1 MRVREVI
8 PISDLRKRQAE
19 VLAALKKGPAILTQ
33 HGKGAAVLLSLDAY
47 NRLLE
52 ELEDLQDALDAFEA
66 RRAPGERVSLDA
78 YLTATRARDMDT
90 KERVHLRRRGK

>member
-8 PISDLRKRQAE
+8 PISELRKRQAE
-19 VLAALKKGPAILTQ
+19 VLAALEKGPAILNQ

-52 ELEDLQDALDAFEA
+52 ELEDLQD
-66 RRAPGERVSLDA
+66 RAG
-78 YLTATRARDMDT
+78 
-90 KERVHLRRRGK
+90 RRRSASGPWRADQP

>member
-1 MRVREVI
+1 MI
-8 PISDLRKRQAE
+8 PISELRKRQAE
-19 VLAALKKGPAILTQ
+19 VLAALEKGPAILTQ

-66 RRAPGERVSLDA
+66 RRAPGERVSFDA
-78 YLTATRARDMDT
+78 YVSKRASRASTTARS
-90 KERVHLRRRGK
+90 

>member
-8 PISDLRKRQAE
+8 PISELRKRQAE
-19 VLAALKKGPAILTQ
+19 VLASLEKGPAILTQ

-52 ELEDLQDALDAFEA
+52 ELEDLQDAMDALEA
-66 RRAPGERVSLDA
+66 RQAPGERVSLDA
-78 YLTATRARDMDT
+78 YLSKREKRVPAAARS
-90 KERVHLRRRGK
+90 